1 MQRILVTGGAGFIG
15 SHTSV
20 LLIEKGY
27 SLLIVDSFTNSSK
40 KVIKRIN
47 YYLEKTNKN
56 LLKNL
61 VFIDCDIR
69 DHKKLNDIFLNSI
82 NEGKPIDSVIHFA
95 GLKAVGDSVKNP
107 LQYWEV
113 NVSGSINLFKI
124 MNSYDC
130 KTIVFS
136 SSATIYGIK
145 HQKLFHEDTEINPSN
160 PYGETKATIERIL
173 KTLYQSDIENWNVAN
188 LRYFNPIGAHESG
201 LLGEDPKGIPNN
213 LFPYINQVAIGERE
227 NLHIYGNDWPT
238 VDGTGVR
245 DYIHVMDVAEGHLLA
260 LKYLSSKNG
269 NFVNLNLGTSKGT
282 SVIQL
287 IKTFEK
293 TNNCKINYEFKK
305 RRPGDIAISIADN
318 KLATSLLD
326 WKPKRTLEDMC
337 RDGWQWQRNQNNINY

>member
-1 MQRILVTGGAGFIG
+1 MQTILVTGGAGFIG
-15 SHTSV
+15 SHASV
-20 LLIEKGY
+20 LLLERGY
-27 SLLIVDSFTNSSK
+27 NLLIVDSFANSSK

-47 YYLEKTNKN
+47 YYLEKTNKH

-61 VFIDCDIR
+61 LFFDCDVR
-69 DHKKLNDIFLNSI
+69 DHEKLNDIFLNS
-82 NEGKPIDSVIHFA
+82 NNDGKPIDAVIHFA

-124 MNSYDC
+124 MNCYDC

-136 SSATIYGIK
+136 SSATIYGTTN
-145 HQKLFHEDTEINPSN
+145 QKLFQEDTEINPSN
-160 PYGETKATIERIL
+160 PYGETKATIEKIL
-173 KTLYQSDIENWNVAN
+173 KTIYQSDIENWNIAN

-213 LFPYINQVAIGERE
+213 LFPYINQVAIGERK
-227 NLHIYGNDWPT
+227 NLYIYGNDWPT

-245 DYIHVMDVAEGHLLA
+245 DYIHVMDVADGHLSA

-287 IKTFEK
+287 IKIFEK
-293 TNNCKINYEFKK
+293 TNNCKINYEFKE

-318 KLATSLLD
+318 KLATSLLN
-326 WKPKRTLEDMC
+326 WEPKRTLNDMC
-337 RDGWQWQRNQNNINY
+337 RDGWRWHKNQNNINY